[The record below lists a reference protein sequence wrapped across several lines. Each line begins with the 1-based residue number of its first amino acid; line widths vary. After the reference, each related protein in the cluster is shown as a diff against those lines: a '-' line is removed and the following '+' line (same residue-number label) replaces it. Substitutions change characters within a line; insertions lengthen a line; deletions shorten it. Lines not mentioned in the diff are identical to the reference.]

1 MTYKDTT
8 LLNVVATVFPNTTT
22 LLRYF
27 YVGRNVRA
35 MCITNCWDESKDDK
49 VDGKDKELN
58 EVIQCEL
65 VNNIMRAWDDVVKSP
80 QKNHM
85 LMS

>member
-1 MTYKDTT
+1 
-8 LLNVVATVFPNTTT
+8 
-22 LLRYF
+22 
-27 YVGRNVRA
+27 
-35 MCITNCWDESKDDK
+35 